1 MTNEELKGRIGS
13 NIARLRR
20 ANHMTQ
26 AELAEKLNYSDKAVS
41 KWERAESIPDVLTL
55 VQIAQLFGTDVNDL
69 LSDPSGAELSQ
80 TAQDP
85 QPVTKGKERNQAI
98 QEAKPARKA
107 DKGVIQKLCTL
118 LVWVVALFVYILLDS
133 FGVSHA
139 WLSFVVAVLA
149 NAIVLVSLRGAWK
162 MRGLNRV
169 LISVIM
175 WDTLL
180 FCYLL
185 IWLNWQVNVWR
196 VLLLGIPGQAA
207 ILLWEKLFHTGAE
220 PDKEENDGQ
229 S

>member
-20 ANHMTQ
+20 AGHMTQ

-69 LSDPSGAELSQ
+69 LSDPSGADPIPDPIISQ
-80 TAQDP
+80 PAAGEKEQPRQALDP
-85 QPVTKGKERNQAI
+85 
-98 QEAKPARKA
+98 KPARKA

-207 ILLWEKLFHTGAE
+207 ILLWEKLFHTDTE
-220 PDKEENDGQ
+220 PDKEGNDG
-229 S
+229 